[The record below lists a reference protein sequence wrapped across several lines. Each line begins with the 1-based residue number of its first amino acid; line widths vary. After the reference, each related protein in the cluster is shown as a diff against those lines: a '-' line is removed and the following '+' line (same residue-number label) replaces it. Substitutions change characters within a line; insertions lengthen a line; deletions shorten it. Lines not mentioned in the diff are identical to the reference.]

1 MARSSGKFTAFS
13 FIWRLVAT
21 LILVLATYNPSEYS
35 FFHWVRDAFTADSG
49 EGTSLAVYVFVGILL
64 VIGWTILLVATRSSL
79 GTLGVLLGAALMAA
93 AVWVLWAS
101 GILDPTKGDSFQ
113 WIILICLSFLLAIG
127 LSWSHMWRRL
137 TGQVDITD
145 DDQ

>member
-13 FIWRLVAT
+13 FIWRLVAA
-21 LILVLATYNPSEYS
+21 LVLVLATYNPTEHS
-35 FFHWVRDAFTADSG
+35 FVDWVYRDLTTSG
-49 EGTSLAVYVFVGILL
+49 VEATNTTLKVVVGIVLL
-64 VIGWTILLVATRSSL
+64 IGWTILLVATRSSL
-79 GTLGVLLGAALMAA
+79 GTLGVLLGVALLAAL
-93 AVWVLWAS
+93 VWLLIDIGWLS
-101 GILDPTKGDSFQ
+101 LEGDNAQ
-113 WIILICLSFLLAIG
+113 WIILVCLGFLLAMG